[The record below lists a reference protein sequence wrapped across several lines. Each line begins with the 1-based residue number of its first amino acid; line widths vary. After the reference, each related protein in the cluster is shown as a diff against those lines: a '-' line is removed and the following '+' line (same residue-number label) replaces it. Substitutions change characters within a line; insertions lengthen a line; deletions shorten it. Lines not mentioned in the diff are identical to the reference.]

1 MYYIAVFFYQTLEF
15 IFIPEHVVSALRNIS
30 KRIITWRCHRSV
42 IFPTKEIIDK
52 QEYRVLCTWNIGN
65 AAKHTIL
72 LALIYAKYACNRL
85 HLFYH
90 GYTINSIVRLIT
102 VNAHIKTLPFMVLM
116 AVKK

>member
-42 IFPTKEIIDK
+42 IFSTQEIIDM
-52 QEYRVLCTWNIGN
+52 QENLVLCAWSIGN
-65 AAKHTIL
+65 AAKHTII

-85 HLFYH
+85 HLF
-90 GYTINSIVRLIT
+90 
-102 VNAHIKTLPFMVLM
+102 
-116 AVKK
+116 